1 MDYSYL
7 FLMLFGT
14 TMTRLLTLH
23 RDSLEERRDPR
34 YQFIMFC
41 LHFLLYIP
49 MYGIITWLMH

>member
-1 MDYSYL
+1 
-7 FLMLFGT
+7 MLFGT

-23 RDSLEERRDPR
+23 RDSEEERRDPR
-34 YQFIMFC
+34 YQFLMFC